1 MSQLNVGRLNIS
13 ERLKLPNYN
22 ESQRDALSAELGM
35 MIYNTTS
42 ELVEVYNG
50 SNWTNA
56 AGGGGADGSSSDQAA
71 DSVTALRDDAGITT
85 DGVYWLKDALGATYQ
100 AYCTFNTTFDG
111 GGWVL
116 LWNINGSTA
125 NSSLGGHTHWD
136 NSTFWGSANEQQ
148 QSSTSPWQNAVKTRA
163 WDKHP
168 ISEFLIILHNTN
180 GYDTNN
186 LRGYGV
192 YQNNNFPGQTYYD
205 IASGGNNKIVSSGGR
220 KSGANYVGNLTWN
233 SRRPNSRGGDPFID
247 GTVNGNNNANDN
259 LAINTTGY
267 WSSSSRGDSRFA
279 TTAGSGNSTYGHTHS
294 GMGIRHGHSGWGYYA
309 SMTYIQAYCEPNAMY
324 CNSSSCGNNYTGSPE
339 SGAQVHTQCNN
350 NGWADGYIDCGYS
363 VFVR

>member
-71 DSVTALRDDAGITT
+71 ESVTALRDEAGITT

-116 LWNINGSTA
+116 LWNMNG
-125 NSSLGGHTHWD
+125 
-136 NSTFWGSANEQQ
+136 
-148 QSSTSPWQNAVKTRA
+148 
-163 WDKHP
+163 
-168 ISEFLIILHNTN
+168 
-180 GYDTNN
+180 
-186 LRGYGV
+186 
-192 YQNNNFPGQTYYD
+192 
-205 IASGGNNKIVSSGGR
+205 
-220 KSGANYVGNLTWN
+220 
-233 SRRPNSRGGDPFID
+233 
-247 GTVNGNNNANDN
+247 
-259 LAINTTGY
+259 
-267 WSSSSRGDSRFA
+267 
-279 TTAGSGNSTYGHTHS
+279 
-294 GMGIRHGHSGWGYYA
+294 
-309 SMTYIQAYCEPNAMY
+309 
-324 CNSSSCGNNYTGSPE
+324 
-339 SGAQVHTQCNN
+339 
-350 NGWADGYIDCGYS
+350 
-363 VFVR
+363 